1 LYVLYNIYFFI
12 DRTTFGII
20 TILHTYCICNPF
32 HLLYTDVADGESI
45 VGVSISQA
53 RSVASISTVVLHGQV
68 LQVGVPTT
76 TPCVRASHPIHV
88 LRADSIS
95 RSVAPDV
102 YVEIYGQPLYA
113 LSPAT
118 YGQRS
123 DGAGMTTVYV
133 LVVDVPRASVT
144 TRVTRYVPGA
154 VYVCTGFCS
163 VDDVPSPNVQLY
175 VYGRY
180 PPVYDVE
187 NISAVPTVGGNGD
200 IDIPPV
206 DIVLFHI
213 PVPVYVYIPSLSGS
227 GSVPVYTTRDVY
239 ALCPAVSVVTSVTV

>member
-1 LYVLYNIYFFI
+1 MYYSIYFFHKSDPPWRMTKEGIFYIYFLVYILSIIHYAVYSSFLILNCMYYIYFFI

-76 TPCVRASHPIHV
+76 APCVRASHPIHV
-88 LRADSIS
+88 LRVDSIS

-102 YVEIYGQPLYA
+102 YVEINGQPLYA
-113 LSPAT
+113 LSPAA

-123 DGAGMTTVYV
+123 YIVDPEYV
-133 LVVDVPRASVT
+133 L
-144 TRVTRYVPGA
+144 
-154 VYVCTGFCS
+154 
-163 VDDVPSPNVQLY
+163 
-175 VYGRY
+175 
-180 PPVYDVE
+180 
-187 NISAVPTVGGNGD
+187 
-200 IDIPPV
+200 
-206 DIVLFHI
+206 
-213 PVPVYVYIPSLSGS
+213 VYVYIPSLSGS

-239 ALCPAVSVVTSVTV
+239 ALCPAVSVTSADTV